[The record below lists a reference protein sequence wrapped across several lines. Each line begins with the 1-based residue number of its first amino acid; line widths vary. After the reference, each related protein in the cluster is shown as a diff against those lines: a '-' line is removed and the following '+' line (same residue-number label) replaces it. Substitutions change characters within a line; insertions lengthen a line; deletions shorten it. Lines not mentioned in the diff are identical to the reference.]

1 MDGVSIFLA
10 VFACT
15 PDALYCD
22 DLSNAR
28 NYVEMDDCHE
38 ARDAMLGNSGSESR
52 PMLFA
57 RCRYV
62 LQDNGQNFRIFDSC
76 CGPLKDELVGRPR

>member
-15 PDALYCD
+15 PDALSCN
-22 DLSNAR
+22 DLSSPR
-28 NYVEMDDCHE
+28 NYRNMGECQV
-38 ARDAMLGNSGSESR
+38 ARDALLDVRDLEGS
-52 PMLFA
+52 PLLFA

-62 LQDNGQNFRIFDSC
+62 ARESEPDLGEPETC
-76 CGPLKDELVGRPR
+76 CERMNPLHARDAS

>member
-22 DLSNAR
+22 DLSKGHAYR
-28 NYVEMDDCHE
+28 DMGECHL
-38 ARDAMLGNSGSESR
+38 ARDALAGAPG
-52 PMLFA
+52 PAHAPLVFA

-62 LQDNGQNFRIFDSC
+62 LRAEAQDFRRPPAAFA
-76 CGPLKDELVGRPR
+76 EARGRLARH